1 MLLVNYSL
9 GRIVLYV
16 NNNKT
21 SGQVLSS
28 WVTFCHVV
36 VIIILICVW
45 NEHKGVQRRVG
56 CRSSACIC
64 SLGQL
69 TRSAIRLGCC
79 QRVFSNFK
87 STQSFPIWFWTC
99 SLERGDVENIRPISN
114 MDKYTG
120 ILERWDKIKPPVQ
133 TSVIYSSSFSLSCRK
148 TETCIELKISHGLNM
163 QFTSLHLQGN
173 FPGPYVGHR
182 VKWVWHLLY

>member
-45 NEHKGVQRRVG
+45 NEVNGVPRRVG

-133 TSVIYSSSFSLSCRK
+133 TKSADRFLSFIPAAFLYRVEKLRHVLSWRYR
-148 TETCIELKISHGLNM
+148 TD
-163 QFTSLHLQGN
+163 
-173 FPGPYVGHR
+173 
-182 VKWVWHLLY
+182 